1 MFHSEPP
8 FVKLRFNDPLN
19 KRVIANQCA
28 HWCGNPHQVSG
39 NLGGS
44 PRQPIVWLGID
55 ELFKQFV
62 KLKFEFSSN
71 YTVVMKGLSI
81 GRFSLP

>member
-1 MFHSEPP
+1 MNCALFI
-8 FVKLRFNDPLN
+8 DPLN

-28 HWCGNPHQVSG
+28 HWCGNPQQVSG

-62 KLKFEFSSN
+62 KLEFALDFIAL
-71 YTVVMKGLSI
+71 KW
-81 GRFSLP
+81 